1 MQDNNTTI
9 AQLKEKAAQFVQ
21 ERDWA
26 QFHNPKNLSIN
37 ISCEAAELMELF
49 VWTPEQESAKLLE
62 TKRTD
67 IEHEVADIF
76 FSLLEFCNHTNIDL
90 VAAFERKFELIK
102 AKYPVDKAKSS
113 SKKYTEL

>member
-1 MQDNNTTI
+1 MSDQKTTI
-9 AQLKEKAAQFVQ
+9 HELQQKAAQFVA

-37 ISCEAAELMELF
+37 ISCEAAELLEIF
-49 VWTPEQESAKLLE
+49 TWTPEQNSAKLLA

-76 FSLLEFCNHTNIDL
+76 LSLLEFCNHTNIDL
-90 VAAFERKFELIK
+90 AAAFERKFKLIQE
-102 AKYPVDKAKSS
+102 KYPVDKAKSRPE
-113 SKKYTEL
+113 KYTDL